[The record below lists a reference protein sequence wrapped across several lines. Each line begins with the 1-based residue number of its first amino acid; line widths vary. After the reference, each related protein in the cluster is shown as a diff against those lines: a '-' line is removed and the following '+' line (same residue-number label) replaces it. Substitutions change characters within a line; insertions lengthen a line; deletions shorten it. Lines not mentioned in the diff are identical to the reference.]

1 MPNYQNNN
9 GRESFEIITTTTMV
23 PDMPPSY
30 EIAIVNETASHQK
43 RPNHTKTEYQKIF
56 YSKDYEIVRLENEL
70 QRLYEIISKNHKL
83 LEFNSE
89 VIRKRDICILI
100 SIMLFFIILA
110 QQIYI
115 WDL

>member
-9 GRESFEIITTTTMV
+9 GRESLEIITTTTMV

-30 EIAIVNETASHQK
+30 EMAIVNETASHQK

-70 QRLYEIISKNHKL
+70 QRLNG
-83 LEFNSE
+83 
-89 VIRKRDICILI
+89 
-100 SIMLFFIILA
+100 LFRFSNASLTPNGR
-110 QQIYI
+110 
-115 WDL
+115 